1 MYMDI
6 SLNHVRV
13 LVACR
18 DELETEITSMSFSIS
33 RKKDIVT
40 KLNLVL
46 QSICQHVWVTD
57 FIEATDEYGE
67 VDTIVMCDICSI
79 AKNTSA

>member
-1 MYMDI
+1 MSV
-6 SLNHVRV
+6 SLNHVHV

-46 QSICQHVWVTD
+46 LSVCQHVWTTD
-57 FIEATDEYGE
+57 FIESTNEYGD
-67 VDTIVMCDICSI
+67 VDTIVICDICSI
-79 AKNTSA
+79 AKDSSA

>member
-1 MYMDI
+1 MDI

-18 DELETEITSMSFSIS
+18 DELEMDITSMSFSIS

-40 KLNLVL
+40 KINLLL
-46 QSICQHVWVTD
+46 QMICEHVWMTD
-57 FIEATDEYGE
+57 FIESTNEYGE
-67 VDTIVMCDICSI
+67 VDTVVVCDICSI
-79 AKNTSA
+79 VKDMSN